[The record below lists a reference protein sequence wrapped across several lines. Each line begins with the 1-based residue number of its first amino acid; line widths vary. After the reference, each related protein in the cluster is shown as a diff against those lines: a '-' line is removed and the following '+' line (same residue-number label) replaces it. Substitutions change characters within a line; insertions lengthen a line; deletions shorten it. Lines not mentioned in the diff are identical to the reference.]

1 MKSLIYVLAAA
12 VLAPSISF
20 ANGEK
25 CLRDLQSTG
34 ASYAKYNL
42 LADQK
47 DGIPELRDCKNVE
60 FNTNDG
66 SQIRNKVYVTADNSS
81 LIIQDNNQRTISL
94 NRIPGLIA
102 DFKVMAGRLII
113 RTADSKVLVV
123 GRNGSVLEMLNG
135 SGKSYTTV
143 SSIAIRDGVLVM
155 TQNNGS
161 GDIQL
166 QESQVT
172 SRLNDAGKF
181 RAVSF

>member
-1 MKSLIYVLAAA
+1 MKSLIYVLAASII
-12 VLAPSISF
+12 APSLAF

-25 CLRDLQSTG
+25 CLNDLRSTG
-34 ASYAKYNL
+34 ASYAKFNL

-60 FNTNDG
+60 FNAADG
-66 SQIRNKVYVTADNSS
+66 AQIRNKVYVTADNSA
-81 LIIQDNNQRTISL
+81 LIIQDNNQRTLSL
-94 NRIPGLIA
+94 SRIPGSIA
-102 DFKVMAGRLII
+102 EFKVMAGRLII
-113 RTADSKVLVV
+113 RTGDSKILVV

-143 SSIAIRDGVLVM
+143 SSIGIRDGVLVM
-155 TQNNGS
+155 KQNNGS
-161 GDIQL
+161 GDIEL
-166 QESQVT
+166 QETQVT